1 MRISDWSSD
10 VCSSDLPP
18 AIIAPVPSHP
28 DLDLARAEGPDQI
41 GGVPAGQPIG
51 VHREDREADV
61 EGQEQHPVAPKIDE
75 GLANAARPLRGAY
88 IPARRLAIE
97 EQQRGDDKPDRAA
110 EEEDDPPGGKARQ
123 DRDAVERT
131 CRRSRSEEHTS

>member
-1 MRISDWSSD
+1 M
-10 VCSSDLPP
+10 
-18 AIIAPVPSHP
+18 
-28 DLDLARAEGPDQI
+28 
-41 GGVPAGQPIG
+41 
-51 VHREDREADV
+51 
-61 EGQEQHPVAPKIDE
+61 DE

-131 CRRSRSEEHTS
+131 CRRSAEDERGDEQADTRRDRLPQQIGADQIGRAHVCTPVTNAHLVCRLLLEKKNIQSFYNT

>member
-1 MRISDWSSD
+1 MLLR
-10 VCSSDLPP
+10 PP
-18 AIIAPVPSHP
+18 RSTRTDTLFPYPTLFRSP
-28 DLDLARAEGPDQI
+28 G
-41 GGVPAGQPIG
+41 
-51 VHREDREADV
+51 
-61 EGQEQHPVAPKIDE
+61 APKIDE
-75 GLANAARPLRGAY
+75 GRANAARPRRGAY

-131 CRRSRSEEHTS
+131 CRRSAEDERGDEQADTRRERLPQQIDADRPPEIGRASV